1 MVLKRYVIEFGM
13 GVDLHGEDYTKAS
26 ERAIKDAIYRA
37 DLCGLVEI
45 LNLDIDDIVVE
56 VVIGCPEPD
65 KVDVE
70 RIEKTIPVGKK
81 IIKVVKGGLKVP
93 GLYLERFAKTS
104 NIVVAVA
111 GITVK
116 VDTSKIKIS

>member
-1 MVLKRYVIEFGM
+1 M
-13 GVDLHGEDYTKAS
+13 
-26 ERAIKDAIYRA
+26 
-37 DLCGLVEI
+37 
-45 LNLDIDDIVVE
+45 
-56 VVIGCPEPD
+56 
-65 KVDVE
+65 DVE